1 MTVQEFL
8 KSIDREELIDSYLN
22 YCNEKITKK
31 SKEALNKFFDN
42 ILSKEVVKDDSQII
56 FSLPTMNSTYF
67 DSFVVHRKDLTKNKI
82 DSYAYEFNKVTEVLG
97 YSVSNACIYAY
108 GKYKVACSIL
118 YEMTFFGY
126 DIEEQEKTVNK
137 EVEDLKKQV
146 EEINSGTAKLEDLD
160 TFLAKINYKDDR
172 TNLQKEFDTERIRLE
187 HKYYK
192 NLKKL
197 LCKLELSDK

>member
-8 KSIDREELIDSYLN
+8 KSIDRDKLVKSYLD
-22 YCNEKITKK
+22 YCGEEITKK
-31 SKEALNKFFDN
+31 NKGFLNQFFDN
-42 ILSKEVVKDDSQII
+42 ILSKEVTVDDSQVI
-56 FSLPTMNSTYF
+56 FSLPTLDSTFF
-67 DSFVVHRKDLTKNKI
+67 DSFIVPRREISKKKF
-82 DSYAYEFNKVTEVLG
+82 SGYAYEFNKITEILG

-126 DIEEQEKTVNK
+126 EVEEQEKTVNK
-137 EVEDLKKQV
+137 EREELRKQV
-146 EEINSGTAKLEDLD
+146 EEIESGAVNLENVN
-160 TFLAKINYKDDR
+160 TFLERIGYREVR
-172 TNLQKEFDTERIRLE
+172 TNAQKEFDIKKIKAE

-197 LCKLELSDK
+197 LCKLELSYN

>member
-31 SKEALNKFFDN
+31 SKEALNEFFDN
-42 ILSKEVVKDDSQII
+42 ILSKEAVEDDSCII
-56 FSLPTMNSTYF
+56 FSLPTLDSTYF

-82 DSYAYEFNKVTEVLG
+82 DGYAYEFNKVTETLG
-97 YSVSNACIYAY
+97 YSVSNACIHAY
-108 GKYKVACSIL
+108 GRYKVACSIL

-126 DIEEQEKTVNK
+126 NIEEQEKTVNK
-137 EVEDLKKQV
+137 EVEDLKKQLKA
-146 EEINSGTAKLEDLD
+146 ISSGKARLENFDN
-160 TFLAKINYKDDR
+160 FLARFDYKDDR
-172 TNLQKEFDTERIRLE
+172 TDLQKEFDTERIRLE
-187 HKYYK
+187 QKYYK

>member
-8 KSIDREELIDSYLN
+8 KSIDREELLESYFD

-42 ILSKEVVKDDSQII
+42 ILSKEVVADDSWII
-56 FSLPTMNSTYF
+56 FSLPTLDSTYF

-172 TNLQKEFDTERIRLE
+172 TDLQKEFDTERIRLE

-197 LCKLELSDK
+197 LYKLELSDK

>member
-42 ILSKEVVKDDSQII
+42 ILSKEVVEDDSWII
-56 FSLPTMNSTYF
+56 FSLPTLDSTYF

-160 TFLAKINYKDDR
+160 TFLAKINYKDNR
-172 TNLQKEFDTERIRLE
+172 TDLQKEFDTERIRLE

>member
-8 KSIDREELIDSYLN
+8 KSIDREELLESYFD
-22 YCNEKITKK
+22 YCNEKVTKK

-67 DSFVVHRKDLTKNKI
+67 DSFVVRRKDLTKNNI
-82 DSYAYEFNKVTEVLG
+82 DGYAYEFNKITETLG

-126 DIEEQEKTVNK
+126 NIEEQEKTVNK
-137 EVEDLKKQV
+137 EREDLKKQLK
-146 EEINSGTAKLEDLD
+146 EISSGKARLENFDN
-160 TFLAKINYKDDR
+160 FLARFDYKDDR
-172 TNLQKEFDTERIRLE
+172 TDLQKEFDIKKIKAE

-197 LCKLELSDK
+197 LCKLELSYN

>member
-8 KSIDREELIDSYLN
+8 KSIDREELLESYFD

-42 ILSKEVVKDDSQII
+42 ILSKEVVADDSWII
-56 FSLPTMNSTYF
+56 FSLPTINSTYF
-67 DSFVVHRKDLTKNKI
+67 DSFVVHRKDLTKDKI

-172 TNLQKEFDTERIRLE
+172 TDLQKEFDTERIRLE

>member
-8 KSIDREELIDSYLN
+8 KSIDREELIDSYFD

-42 ILSKEVVKDDSQII
+42 ILSKEVVKDDSCII
-56 FSLPTMNSTYF
+56 FSLPTLDSTYF

-172 TNLQKEFDTERIRLE
+172 TDLQKEFDTERIRLE

-197 LCKLELSDK
+197 LYKLELSDK